1 MSTVSF
7 CFILLPHYLLSFTS
21 WPSTFSFPFPITVY
35 VFSFLLLYDFLSF
48 FSNFHNHREDTI
60 IPIILVFQI
69 GWKISVFYMN
79 KKLKACFSM
88 LKLKFLENSKPTYVT
103 YKSSKFYKQYELT
116 NYEKHWLLP
125 LLNFC
130 VYNLTFDIEN

>member
-7 CFILLPHYLLSFTS
+7 CFILLTPLLIVFHKLTLYIFFSLFFCFFFVKI
-21 WPSTFSFPFPITVY
+21 TFLFPY

-116 NYEKHWLLP
+116 NYEKH
-125 LLNFC
+125 C
-130 VYNLTFDIEN
+130 LTFVYTI